1 MSRGSVNQPKPA
13 YSHGL
18 MATKHYDLLVIG
30 TGAAA
35 TAIATQVRAAK
46 WKVAIVDHR
55 PFGGT
60 CQLRGCDPKKV
71 LRSGTAA
78 FDYARRMRAH
88 GLAGEVRVDWP
99 ALMAFKRGFTDS
111 VPRQKEKGY
120 RDKGIDSYHGW
131 ARFTGKRSL
140 DVGGQAIE
148 AEHIV
153 LATGAEPVKLG
164 ITGEEHLVDNEG
176 FMSLASLPKRIVMAG
191 GGYIAA
197 EFSHIAARAGAKVT
211 VLQHDARML
220 TRFEPELVDWLME
233 SFRDLGVDVRT
244 GTSVESIEKQGG
256 GFKVNASAGGKPLS
270 IAADLVVH
278 AAGRKPD
285 FGPLGLEAAGIAVE
299 QGRLKLNAYLQSVSN
314 RAVYAAGD
322 AALVGPPLTP
332 VAGIDAEA
340 VAANLLKGNHHKPD
354 YTAVPSVAFTLP
366 PIASVGLGEK
376 EARTQKK
383 KFKVNCKKASDWFT
397 AKQEAEP
404 VYGYKILVQE
414 RTGKILGAHLVGPHV
429 DEVINLFAFAI
440 RHGHTAEELKSTVFA
455 YPTGASDIGS
465 ML

>member
-1 MSRGSVNQPKPA
+1 
-13 YSHGL
+13 
-18 MATKHYDLLVIG
+18 MAAKRYDLLVIG

-35 TAIATQVRAAK
+35 TSIATHLRAAK
-46 WKVAIVDHR
+46 WNVAIVDHR

-78 FDYARRMRAH
+78 FDYARRMRPH
-88 GLAGEVRVDWP
+88 GLAGEVHVDWP
-99 ALMAFKRGFTDS
+99 ALMAFKRGFTDP
-111 VPRQKEKGY
+111 VPKQKDKSY
-120 RDKGIDSYHGW
+120 RDKGIDTYHGW
-131 ARFTGKRSL
+131 ARFTGKQSL
-140 DVGGQAIE
+140 DIGGQAIE

-164 ITGEEHLVDNEG
+164 IPGEEYLADNAD
-176 FMSLASLPKRIVMAG
+176 FMSLAALPKRILMVG

-197 EFSHIAARAGAKVT
+197 EFSHIAARAGARVT
-211 VLQHDARML
+211 ILQHGERML
-220 TRFEPELVDWLME
+220 TQFEPELVDWLME
-233 SFRDLGVDVRT
+233 SFRNLDIDVHT
-244 GTSVESIEKQGG
+244 GAAVESIEKQGDA
-256 GFKVNASAGGKPLS
+256 FKVQASSGGKRLFF
-270 IAADLVVH
+270 AADLVVH

-285 FGPLGLEAAGIAVE
+285 FGPLALDAAGIAVE
-299 QGRLKLNAYLQSVSN
+299 KGRLKLNGYLQSVSN

-322 AALVGPPLTP
+322 AAQAGPPLTP
-332 VAGIDAEA
+332 VAGVDAEV
-340 VAANLLKGNHHKPD
+340 VAANLLKGNRHKPD

-376 EARTQKK
+376 EALKQKK
-383 KFKVNCKKASDWFT
+383 KFKVRCEKTSGWFT

-429 DEVINLFAFAI
+429 DEVINLFAFAMK
-440 RHGHTAEELKSTVFA
+440 HGHTAEELKNTVFA
-455 YPTGASDIGS
+455 YPTGASDVGS
-465 ML
+465 MLG